1 MPSLRKSLVA
11 SNTADR
17 AILETILRCGHLT
30 TLQLYTL
37 VHGPFHQPWWDSMR
51 WRVRRMVHH
60 KLLDRRTVLGL
71 THSVLSI
78 APEGAS
84 LLAGHGLCYA
94 GPRSDK
100 SQNRSGDVLRHDVEL
115 NDIRLALT
123 SAGVVANW
131 KTEHDIRALND
142 FTTSGYVKDF
152 DALVVFTVDGCSREV
167 ALEYER
173 TPKSSRQY
181 ERIVDTLRRE
191 ARVQDILYLA
201 PSPELVS
208 FLAYAFGRARQRV
221 WVGWAQSFSGN
232 PAGDLLI
239 AAGSLRP
246 GRLRDV
252 VAG

>member
-1 MPSLRKSLVA
+1 
-11 SNTADR
+11 
-17 AILETILRCGHLT
+17 
-30 TLQLYTL
+30 
-37 VHGPFHQPWWDSMR
+37 
-51 WRVRRMVHH
+51 
-60 KLLDRRTVLGL
+60 
-71 THSVLSI
+71 
-78 APEGAS
+78 
-84 LLAGHGLCYA
+84 
-94 GPRSDK
+94 
-100 SQNRSGDVLRHDVEL
+100 
-115 NDIRLALT
+115 
-123 SAGVVANW
+123 
-131 KTEHDIRALND
+131 LND
-142 FTTSGYVKDF
+142 FTTNGYVKDF

-221 WVGWAQSFSGN
+221 WVGWAQSFSSD

-246 GRLRDV
+246 ERLRDV
-252 VAG
+252 VVAG